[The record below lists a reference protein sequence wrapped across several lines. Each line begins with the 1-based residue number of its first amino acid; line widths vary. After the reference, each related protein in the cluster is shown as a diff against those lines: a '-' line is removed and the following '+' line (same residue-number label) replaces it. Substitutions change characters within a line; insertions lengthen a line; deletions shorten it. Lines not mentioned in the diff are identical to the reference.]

1 MSGSGWTVLVTNVP
15 SPFMAAIFN
24 LNHPAHM
31 ISVWVV
37 HITVANF
44 IVILLMFI
52 AFAAAILVPFPHHD
66 DGGSS
71 S

>member
-1 MSGSGWTVLVTNVP
+1 
-15 SPFMAAIFN
+15 MAAIFN

-52 AFAAAILVPFPHHD
+52 AFAAAILAPFPGHRD

>member
-1 MSGSGWTVLVTNVP
+1 
-15 SPFMAAIFN
+15 MAAIFN
-24 LNHPAHM
+24 LNHPAHI

-52 AFAAAILVPFPHHD
+52 VFAAAVLLPYPPGRHGD
-66 DGGSS
+66 GSS

>member
-1 MSGSGWTVLVTNVP
+1 MVLVTNVP

-24 LNHPAHM
+24 LNHPAHI

-52 AFAAAILVPFPHHD
+52 AFAAAILLPYPHQHGD
-66 DGGSS
+66 GSS

>member
-1 MSGSGWTVLVTNVP
+1 
-15 SPFMAAIFN
+15 MAAIFN
-24 LNHPAHM
+24 LNHPAHI

-52 AFAAAILVPFPHHD
+52 AFAAAILLPYPHQHGD
-66 DGGSS
+66 GSS

>member
-1 MSGSGWTVLVTNVP
+1 
-15 SPFMAAIFN
+15 MAAILN
-24 LNHPAHM
+24 LNHPAHI

-52 AFAAAILVPFPHHD
+52 VFGAAILLPYPRHGS
-66 DGGSS
+66 DGS
-71 S
+71 